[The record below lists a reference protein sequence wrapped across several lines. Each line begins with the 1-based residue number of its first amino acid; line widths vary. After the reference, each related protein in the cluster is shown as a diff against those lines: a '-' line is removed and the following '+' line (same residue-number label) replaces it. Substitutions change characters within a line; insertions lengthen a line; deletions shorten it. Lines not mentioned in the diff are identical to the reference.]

1 MSSFIEHNLW
11 LGGIDDTENLEELK
25 KNNITIIINVAEDCV
40 HEIKYS
46 NIEYYK
52 FGIISAM
59 ELSKEKLEDIYNII
73 INNET
78 KNNVLLHCSKGI
90 SRSVLFTIYY
100 LIKRNN
106 MSFDDALKYI
116 KEKRPSIGC
125 SEFSKKILEKYL

>member
-25 KNNITIIINVAEDCV
+25 KNNITIIINVAEDCI
-40 HEIKYS
+40 HEVKYS

-52 FGIISAM
+52 FGIYAAI
-59 ELSKEKLEDIYNII
+59 ELSKDKLEDIYNII

-106 MSFDDALKYI
+106 MNFDDAFNYI

-125 SEFSKKILEKYL
+125 SELSKKILEKYI